1 MSGEF
6 TLLRVFKEFDL
17 KVFLFILSLVFGVVG
32 FLCVVMWMVFYTEK
46 YFAFA
51 FERPNRARLS
61 SFRFQ
66 ASYSDWQVMY
76 YVTRIMLLSAAYLV
90 FLWIFG

>member
-1 MSGEF
+1 MS
-6 TLLRVFKEFDL
+6 TPDL
-17 KVFLFILSLVFGVVG
+17 KVFLFILSLLFGAVSV
-32 FLCVVMWMVFYTEK
+32 LCVLMWMVFYTEK

-51 FERPNRARLS
+51 FERPNRARLGV
-61 SFRFQ
+61 FRFS
-66 ASYSDWQVMY
+66 ASYSDWQFMY